1 MTLPAESVDTVADPA
16 APQGGSPAVTP
27 IAIIGIGCRF
37 PGGIDGP
44 GSFWNLIASGTD
56 AIGDIPADRWSSG
69 DFFDPDP
76 ATPGRTF
83 VEQGGFLAGPIDE
96 FDARFFGMS
105 PRDAAALDPQ
115 QRVLLEVTWEA
126 FEDAGIPLNSTAGA
140 DIGTY
145 IGGFTFDAASLQLA
159 DANQHL
165 LGTSTPAG
173 VSMTMLSARLPYTF
187 DWNGPCFTLD
197 TACSSSLVAFHQA
210 CVALERGECEM
221 AVAGGVNVMFH
232 PVATIVMSKG
242 QFLSPDA
249 RCKPFDHRANGYV
262 RSEGAGIVVLKPLP
276 AAERDGDHIYAV
288 VRGTAVN
295 HDGRTPGTA
304 VPSVD
309 AQRALIRQAYRTA
322 GIEPDSVGYY
332 EAHGTGTPVGDPIEA
347 TAIGD
352 SIGDS
357 DRTHWIGSVKSN
369 IGHTEAAAGVAG
381 VIKASLCLERG
392 LIPPTLHF
400 QRPNPNIPFD
410 RLPLRVATETVPFP
424 RYSELR
430 RAAVNSFGAGGTN
443 AHAILEQARPQLRA
457 SRAGEQSRTG
467 TEAPWENR
475 QVRTGPTAGS
485 EEGRPQT
492 GTEAGH
498 QDGRPQL
505 LALSARSP
513 EALRALADAYAGL
526 LEAPDAPDFARI
538 CRAAARQRDHHPMR
552 SFVVADG
559 AADAA
564 RQLRLLEVTAQR
576 AGRPSIAF
584 VYTGMG
590 PQWWGMGRELS
601 QDEPVFAE
609 VVAACDEVLARFGL
623 SMAQEFRRDEPESR
637 LTRTLYAQVANFVV
651 QAGLTALW
659 REWGIEP
666 AVIAGHSVGEVA
678 AAYAAGVYTLEDA
691 LTISFHRANL
701 QARLAGRGA
710 MAAVAL
716 SAAEVT
722 PHLVD
727 GAEVAAI
734 NGATAITL
742 AGDPD
747 AVELVSERLRAT
759 GARVT
764 ALRVEVAYH
773 SAQMD
778 EIRAPLVAALAG
790 IRPRPARI
798 PLVSTVTGGPIE
810 GSHLDADYWWSNVRR
825 PVRFADAIRR
835 MLDHAPSAVLEVGP
849 HPVLAP
855 AMDEALAAYPRE
867 VALLASLHRDRPP
880 RAHLLTTLGALYCAG
895 AEPDWARVHPGPR
908 EHLGLPRYPWQRER
922 HWIESATSQRTRLGA
937 GGLALG
943 GRPVAATTPV
953 ADIELAPV
961 KFGYLADHRIGED
974 LIFPGAGYVE
984 AALAMFADD
993 TPCFLE
999 DIVFHRPLVLA
1010 PSVITTLRAGYDP
1023 ARRQLRLHAT
1033 TQPDEPVWT
1042 LQTGLRRAYL
1052 AAPPIPA
1059 PRAETLADATADL
1072 PSIDHDQVYE
1082 ILGVGNLNY
1091 GKTFRAVDELWYRR
1105 ETGEVFAEIRTATID
1120 TAGYR
1125 LHPVLLDAALQSVF
1139 AGALLLGGADAA
1151 GTYVPARIT
1160 ELRFYRRPGR
1170 QLWVHGRDRHST
1182 MPGRFDCDLTLIT
1195 DDGEIVA
1202 EVIGLRAQRVA
1213 ADSDARP
1220 SHAERLYY
1228 DHAWQATELDPTGDL
1243 AGSWILIG
1251 SDRITT
1257 ELHQR
1262 LTDSGAAV
1270 TRVTPQARHWLA
1282 QVTTALAADA
1292 ACRGVVYVQDTKTA
1306 TGPVCTPITEP
1317 LRLIQALPAAGVSLF
1332 LVTSGTQSIDAGDV
1346 ITDPFAGALWGFARV
1361 VNAERPELRCRLIDL
1376 DAENPDLDA
1385 LAGELAHDGLDEVA
1399 LRGGTRHIR
1408 RIEPAGDRSPAH
1420 QLGVTT
1426 DRTPVRLGIHRTTV
1440 DSLRFAATTRRAPGP
1455 TEVEIEVAYVG
1466 VNFKDVLKVTG
1477 LITPQAI
1484 EGSHSGEALGL
1495 ECSGTVIRVGSQV
1508 TELRPGDEV
1517 FAHSRGLF
1525 ASHLT
1530 LDAVRVARKPAAL
1543 SLAEAASLL
1552 PVVTA
1557 HQALVRLAGVRTGD
1571 RVLIH
1576 SAAGGVGLAAVR
1588 IATALGAQVYATAG
1602 SRARRDFLRTEGVA
1616 HVADSR
1622 STSFADEILAWTG
1635 GAGVDVIVNS
1645 LPGDMLHASLRVLR
1659 TFGRFVELGKPA
1671 DTGDDG
1677 IRTHSVLRAMSYH
1690 SFDYDQMM
1698 ALEPEYVQTCMKETA
1713 ELFEQSIIT
1722 ALPVTEIPAE
1732 SVDKAFL
1739 AMGGPEHLGKIV
1751 VRMSGERVTVP
1762 AASLPQSPLRP
1773 DATYLLTG
1781 GLGGLGRTV
1790 AQRFAERGARHLVL
1804 AGRHGAASEEA
1815 ARTVAELTAGGVT
1828 VRVEQ
1833 ADVADRSQVAELL
1846 KRVRA
1851 DMPPIRGIIHAA
1863 ADFDDIV
1870 LSETDPGR
1878 LLDATRPKADGA
1890 WNLHLES
1897 EPDDLDFLVF
1907 FSSVGAQLGS
1917 VGLGAY
1923 ATANE
1928 FLDALARYRHGLGL
1942 PATSVGWGMIDEVG
1956 VAVSGNGEVGAYLR
1970 RSGHIGLS
1978 PETFAAELETLLR
1991 TRPVEVSVADID
2003 WPRWARANPQLSAL
2017 PRFHSVAPADTAD
2030 AGPGLASL
2038 RLHEADPGERAA
2050 LLAPLLTPLLAQT
2063 TGLTEHQLGDDQPID
2078 IDSLTAVGL
2087 RVLLQKELGVSVPA
2101 VKLQTNLTM
2110 TGLAGLLA
2118 EELAQA
2124 PLDTFVPERDLTVHE
2139 FEAVDGLTVYGHL
2152 AVPAGPG
2159 PHPAVL
2165 ICTAGPGGAL
2175 AVSGDYAQIAEH
2187 APLHE
2192 AGFATFTVDHR
2203 GAPGHGAEFT
2213 DRAEMGGR
2221 EIDDILT
2228 AARYLA
2234 QRPEID
2240 PGRISIA
2247 GTSRGAYSAL
2257 LALARNEFRWH
2268 RAALLMGLY
2277 SPEPLVTAERAHP
2290 GSFLPPHAGIS
2301 PDDIAEHFAHPQ
2313 RQPLTM
2319 LDAVSAPLL
2328 VVHGDADDMIPA
2340 VHARDLTTRAQ
2351 QAGLPARLHIV
2362 PGLAHDSAFTDPAWT
2377 DLWPEIIAFLQE

>member
-1 MTLPAESVDTVADPA
+1 MSFPAESIDTVADPA
-16 APQGGSPAVTP
+16 ESLGTPHAVTP
-27 IAIIGIGCRF
+27 MATAIIGIGCRF

-44 GSFWNLIASGTD
+44 GSFWDLIATGTD
-56 AIGDIPADRWSSG
+56 AIGDIPADRWSTG

-83 VEQGGFLAGPIDE
+83 VRQGGFLAGPIDE

-105 PRDAAALDPQ
+105 PREAAALDPQ

-126 FEDAGIPLNSTAGA
+126 FEDAGIPLSSTVGA

-145 IGGFTFDAASLQLA
+145 VGGFTFDAASLQLS

-165 LGTSTPAG
+165 LGVSTPAG

-187 DWNGPCFTLD
+187 DWRGPCFTLD

-210 CVALERGECEM
+210 CVALECGECEM

-262 RSEGAGIVVLKPLP
+262 RSEGAGIVVLKPLS
-276 AAERDGDHIYAV
+276 AAEHDGDHIYAV

-322 GIEPDSVGYY
+322 GVEPDSVGYY

-357 DRTHWIGSVKSN
+357 DRTHWMGSVKSN
-369 IGHTEAAAGVAG
+369 IGHAEAAAGVAG

-400 QRPNPNIPFD
+400 QRPNPNIPFG
-410 RLPLRVATETVPFP
+410 RLPLRVATDTVPFP
-424 RYSELR
+424 RYATLR
-430 RAAVNSFGAGGTN
+430 RAGVNSFGAGGTN
-443 AHAILEQARPQLRA
+443 AHVILEEAGPRTRP
-457 SRAGEQSRTG
+457 
-467 TEAPWENR
+467 EAPRYN
-475 QVRTGPTAGS
+475 
-485 EEGRPQT
+485 
-492 GTEAGH
+492 
-498 QDGRPQL
+498 GRPQL
-505 LALSARSP
+505 LPLSARSP

-526 LEAPDAPDFARI
+526 LEAPDTPELSRV

-552 SFVVADG
+552 SFVVAAD

-564 RQLRLLEVTAQR
+564 RQLRQLEVTAR
-576 AGRPSIAF
+576 GAGRPSIAF

-590 PQWWGMGRELS
+590 PQWWGMGRELLRN
-601 QDEPVFAE
+601 EPVFAE
-609 VVAACDEVLARFGL
+609 VVDACDQVLARFGL
-623 SMAQEFRRDEPESR
+623 SMAQELRRDEPESR

-659 REWGIEP
+659 REWSIEP
-666 AVIAGHSVGEVA
+666 AVIVGHSVGEVA
-678 AAYAAGVYTLEDA
+678 AAYAARVYTLEDA
-691 LTISFHRANL
+691 LTISFHRANQ

-710 MAAVAL
+710 MAAAGL

-722 PHLVD
+722 PYLVD
-727 GAEVAAI
+727 GVEVAAI

-742 AGDPD
+742 AGDPA
-747 AVELVSERLRAT
+747 AVEAVSEGLRAA
-759 GARVT
+759 GVRVT

-773 SAQMD
+773 SSQMD
-778 EIRAPLVAALAG
+778 EIREPLVAALAG
-790 IRPRPARI
+790 TRPRSARI
-798 PLVSTVTGGPIE
+798 PLVSTVTGGPVE
-810 GSHLDADYWWSNVRR
+810 GSHLDADYWWNNVRR
-825 PVRFADAIRR
+825 PVRFAEAMRCV
-835 MLDHAPSAVLEVGP
+835 LDHAPSAVLEVGP
-849 HPVLAP
+849 HPVLA
-855 AMDEALAAYPRE
+855 AAIDEALAAHPRE
-867 VALLASLHRDRPP
+867 VALLASLHRDRPQCGQ
-880 RAHLLTTLGALYCAG
+880 LLKTLGALYSAG

-908 EHLGLPRYPWQRER
+908 EHLDLPRYPWQRER
-922 HWIESATSQRTRLGA
+922 HWIESATSRRTRLGP
-937 GGLALG
+937 GGPALG

-953 ADIELAPV
+953 ADIELAPA

-974 LIFPGAGYVE
+974 LVFPGAGYVE

-993 TPCFLE
+993 QPCFLE
-999 DIVFHRPLVLA
+999 DIVFHRPLILG
-1010 PSVITTLRAGYDP
+1010 PSVITILRAGYDP
-1023 ARRQLRLHAT
+1023 ARRQVQLHAT
-1033 TQPDEPVWT
+1033 AQPDAPVWT
-1042 LQTGLRRAYL
+1042 LHTDLRRAYL

-1059 PRAETLADATADL
+1059 PRTETLAEATRDL
-1072 PSIDHDQVYE
+1072 PNIGHDQVYE
-1082 ILGVGNLNY
+1082 VLGAGNLNY
-1091 GKTFRAVDELWYRR
+1091 GKAFRAVDRLWYRK
-1105 ETGEVFAEIRTATID
+1105 ETGEVFAEVRTGTVDAE
-1120 TAGYR
+1120 GYR

-1151 GTYVPARIT
+1151 GTYVPARIS
-1160 ELRFYRRPGR
+1160 ELRFYRSPGWR
-1170 QLWVHGRDRHST
+1170 LWVHGRDRRST
-1182 MPGRFDCDLTLIT
+1182 VPGRFDCDLVLIT
-1195 DDGEIVA
+1195 DDGEFVA
-1202 EVIGLRAQRVA
+1202 EVIGLRAQRLA
-1213 ADSDARP
+1213 PDDAARP
-1220 SHAERLYY
+1220 SYAERLYY
-1228 DHAWQATELDPTGDL
+1228 DHAWQATELDRTGDI
-1243 AGSWILIG
+1243 AGTWILIG
-1251 SDRITT
+1251 SAQITA
-1257 ELHQR
+1257 ELEHR

-1270 TRVTPQARHWLA
+1270 TRVSPQAQEWLE
-1282 QVTTALAADA
+1282 QVATALVGDA
-1292 ACRGVVYVQDTKTA
+1292 ACRGVVYVHDTKIA
-1306 TGPVCTPITEP
+1306 TGPVCTPIAEP
-1317 LRLIQALPAAGVSLF
+1317 LRLVQALPAAGVPLF
-1332 LVTSGTQSIDAGDV
+1332 LVTSGTQSVDAGDAT
-1346 ITDPFAGALWGFARV
+1346 TDPFAGALWGFARV
-1361 VNAERPELRCRLIDL
+1361 VNAERPELRCRPIDL
-1376 DAENPDLDA
+1376 DPENPDIDA
-1385 LAGELAHDGLDEVA
+1385 LADEVAHDGLDEVA
-1399 LRGGTRHIR
+1399 LRGGSRYIR
-1408 RIEPAGDRSPAH
+1408 RIEPAGDRSSVH
-1420 QLGVTT
+1420 QLTVTT
-1426 DRTPVRLGIHRTTV
+1426 DLTPVRLGVHRTTV
-1440 DSLRFAATTRRAPGP
+1440 DSLRFTATTGRAPGP
-1455 TEVEIEVAYVG
+1455 AEVEIEVAYAG

-1484 EGSHSGEALGL
+1484 DGSHSGEALGL
-1495 ECSGTVIRVGSQV
+1495 ECSGTVVRVGSEV
-1508 TELRPGDEV
+1508 TDLRPRDEV
-1517 FAHSRGLF
+1517 FAHSRDLF

-1530 LDAVRVARKPAAL
+1530 LDAVRVVRKPAAL

-1557 HQALVRLAGVRTGD
+1557 HQALVRLAGVRAGD

-1588 IATALGAQVYATAG
+1588 LATRLGAQVYATAG
-1602 SRARRDFLRTEGVA
+1602 SRARRDFLHAEGVA

-1645 LPGDMLHASLRVLR
+1645 LPGEMLHASLRVLR

-1671 DTGDDG
+1671 NTGDDG
-1677 IRTHSVLRAMSYH
+1677 IRAVSLRRAMSYH

-1698 ALEPEYVQTCMKETA
+1698 ALEPDYVRTCMQEAA
-1713 ELFEQSIIT
+1713 ELFEQGAI
-1722 ALPVTEIPAE
+1722 APLPITEIPAE

-1751 VRMSGERVTVP
+1751 VRLAGERVTVP
-1762 AASLPQSPLRP
+1762 AASIPQSPLRP
-1773 DATYLLTG
+1773 DATYLITG

-1804 AGRHGAASEEA
+1804 IGRHGIASESA
-1815 ARTVAELTAGGVT
+1815 ARTVAELTARGVA
-1828 VRVEQ
+1828 VRVER
-1833 ADVADRSQVAELL
+1833 ADVADRNQVAEVLR
-1846 KRVRA
+1846 RVRA
-1851 DMPPIRGIIHAA
+1851 DMPPIRGIVHAA

-1870 LSETDPGR
+1870 LSDTDPER
-1878 LLDATRPKADGA
+1878 LLTATRPKADGA

-1897 EPDDLDFLVF
+1897 EPDDLDFLML

-1928 FLDALARYRHGLGL
+1928 FLDALARYRNGLGL
-1942 PATSVGWGMIDEVG
+1942 PATSVGWGMIDDVG

-1970 RSGHIGLS
+1970 RNGHIGIT
-1978 PETFAAELETLLR
+1978 PEAFAAELETLLR

-2017 PRFHSVAPADTAD
+2017 PRFGSVAPTATAH
-2030 AGPGLASL
+2030 AGEGLASL
-2038 RLHEADPGERAA
+2038 RLHEADPAERAA

-2063 TGLTEHQLGDDQPID
+2063 TGLTEQQLGDDQPID

-2110 TGLAGLLA
+2110 TGLADLLV
-2118 EELAQA
+2118 EELGRA
-2124 PLDTFVPERDLTVHE
+2124 PLDTFVPEQDLTVHE
-2139 FEAVDGLTVYGHL
+2139 FESADGLTVYGHL
-2152 AVPAGPG
+2152 AVPARPG
-2159 PHPAVL
+2159 PHPAVV
-2165 ICTAGPGGAL
+2165 ICTAGAGGAL
-2175 AVSGDYAQIAEH
+2175 AANGDYAQVAEH
-2187 APLHE
+2187 APLRA

-2203 GAPGHGAEFT
+2203 GAPGHGEDFT

-2221 EIDDILT
+2221 EIDDIL
-2228 AARYLA
+2228 AAAQYLA
-2234 QRPEID
+2234 QRAEID
-2240 PGRISIA
+2240 PGRIGIV

-2257 LALARNEFRWH
+2257 LAVARNEFRWH
-2268 RAALLMGLY
+2268 RAVMLMGLY
-2277 SPEPLVTAERAHP
+2277 DPAVLVAAERAHP
-2290 GSFLPPHAGIS
+2290 GSFLPPRAGIGFE
-2301 PDDIAEHFAHPQ
+2301 DIAGHFAHPQ
-2313 RQPLTM
+2313 RQPLTT

-2328 VVHGDADDMIPA
+2328 VVHGDADGMIPPDQ
-2340 VHARDLTTRAQ
+2340 ARDLTARAQ
-2351 QAGLPARLHIV
+2351 RVGLPARLRTV
-2362 PGLAHDSAFTDPAWT
+2362 PGLAHDSAFTSPEWIN
-2377 DLWPEIIAFLQE
+2377 LWPEITAFLHE